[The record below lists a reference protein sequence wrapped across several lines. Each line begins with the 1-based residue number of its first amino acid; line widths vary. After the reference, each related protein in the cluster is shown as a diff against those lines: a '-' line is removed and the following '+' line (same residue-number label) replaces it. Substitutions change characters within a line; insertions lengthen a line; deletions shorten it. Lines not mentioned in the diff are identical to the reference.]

1 MEFITEWVTQII
13 LFLLLAFITDLILPT
28 SSLRKYIKL
37 VVGLLLILVFLQ
49 PVFQLFEVDVNRLF
63 SQEMKNWENQSE
75 VENMENLIDIK
86 KKEIQASQ
94 RAYILEQMAVQLENS
109 AKEELMDEHEVEILN
124 FSFQFSEDE
133 QDLNLESLEQ
143 LTVVVSD
150 KKSEKH
156 QDEVGDV
163 EDIEI
168 NFANQTKKESNSNQ
182 SDTVKKFLST
192 VWQIPI
198 DKINIQWE
206 GGVQ

>member
-49 PVFQLFEVDVNRLF
+49 PVFKLFEVDVNRLF
-63 SQEMKNWENQSE
+63 SQEMMNWENQSE
-75 VENMENLIDIK
+75 VENMENLIDVK

-94 RAYILEQMAVQLENS
+94 RAYILEQMAVQLENA
-109 AKEELMDEHEVEILN
+109 AKEELMDEHKVEILN

-133 QDLNLESLEQ
+133 QDLNLEALEQ

-150 KKSEKH
+150 KQREVQ
-156 QDEVGDV
+156 QDDVGEV

-168 NFANQTKKESNSNQ
+168 NFANQPKKEENSNK
-182 SDTVKKFLST
+182 SNTVKNFLSE

-206 GGVQ
+206 GGV